1 VSYIIKLAFI
11 LGAFCVI
18 AAFALGGVYESTKE
32 KIAFEKEKVMQEALK
47 AVLPEAKNIVKTTS
61 PDGKV
66 YYRGFATDDTKV
78 PPLGY
83 AVVAAGKGYSS
94 TIQTLVS
101 LTPDGSIKGMNVLY
115 QLETPGLGTKAV
127 EIKYGEKDPW
137 FQRQFFGKP
146 GDNVA
151 VEKDGGQ
158 IQSITGATITSRAIA
173 AAIKKEVTWMKNQGI
188 LVSAAK

>member
-1 VSYIIKLAFI
+1 MGNIIKLAFI
-11 LGAFCVI
+11 LGTFCII
-18 AAFALGGVYESTKE
+18 AAFSLGGVYESTKE

-47 AVLPEAKNIVKTTS
+47 SVLPEAKNIVKTTA

-66 YYRGFATDDTKV
+66 YYQGFATDDTKV

-94 TIQTLVS
+94 TIQTLVG
-101 LTPDGSIKGMNVLY
+101 LTPDGLIKGMNVLY

-173 AAIKKEVTWMKNQGI
+173 TAIKKEITWMKSQGI

>member
-18 AAFALGGVYESTKE
+18 AAFALGGVYESTKD

-47 AVLPEAKNIVKTTS
+47 QVLPDAKNIVKTTAD
-61 PDGKV
+61 DGKV

-78 PPLGY
+78 PPVGY
-83 AVVAAGKGYSS
+83 AIVAAGKGYSS
-94 TIQTLVS
+94 TIQTLVG
-101 LTPDGSIKGMNVLY
+101 LTPDGVIKGMNILY

-137 FQRQFFGKP
+137 FQRQFMGLA
-146 GDNVA
+146 GDTVA
-151 VEKDGGQ
+151 VEKDGGK
-158 IQSITGATITSRAIA
+158 IQSITGATISSRAIA
-173 AAIKKEVTWMKNQGI
+173 KSVKEEVARMKSQGI
-188 LVSAAK
+188 LGSGQK